1 MKTGILFA
9 GQGSQHPGMGKDL
22 YESFPAFRKAFDAL
36 TEQER
41 QAAFEG
47 PESEL
52 VRTEITQPVL
62 LAFAAGVY
70 NILREEIPGFAPDM
84 AAGLSLGEYSALTAA
99 GVFDFETALDL
110 IRLRGRLMARQA
122 EGTNAVM
129 SAVIG
134 MERGQL
140 KEFVERAGRDVSKS
154 SSVTDEGH
162 EFVEIANYNC
172 PGQIVISGSER
183 AVAYCEKLI
192 TESGA
197 GKAIRLAVG
206 GPFHTSC
213 MKPVGDALAE
223 KFKEIQFG
231 EMSFPVLFNYTGDIK
246 KDDMTIRELLSRQVY
261 SSVMF
266 EDTIMN
272 MSRNGIEQIIEVGP
286 GKTLSGFVRKTDRKI
301 KTMKAE
307 NISDIEKIIAEY
319 KC

>member
-22 YESFPAFRKAFDAL
+22 YERFPAFRKAFDAL

-172 PGQIVISGSER
+172 PGRSGILRKTHYRKRSR
-183 AVAYCEKLI
+183 KSYK
-192 TESGA
+192 T
-197 GKAIRLAVG
+197 G
-206 GPFHTSC
+206 GRR
-213 MKPVGDALAE
+213 
-223 KFKEIQFG
+223 
-231 EMSFPVLFNYTGDIK
+231 SFPHILHEAGGRCSGRKIQRD
-246 KDDMTIRELLSRQVY
+246 TIR
-261 SSVMF
+261 
-266 EDTIMN
+266 
-272 MSRNGIEQIIEVGP
+272 RNEFSGP
-286 GKTLSGFVRKTDRKI
+286 VQLYGR
-301 KTMKAE
+301 
-307 NISDIEKIIAEY
+307 Y
-319 KC
+319 KER